1 MSDQSF
7 FEELQTDFLNEVAFL
22 LETYEEHMLGLENDQ
37 DKASHLTQIFRV
49 AHSIKGG
56 ASAVGFQDFSHFAH
70 IVEDLL
76 SILRTSPEFV
86 NSEIISLLL
95 LSGDQFKNRV
105 KMLQEKDNS
114 TWDVSDLEKRIKD
127 CIKSLTGKNNED
139 LNTQSKPESALPP
152 EIKPSSEATTKE
164 EPIGKNEEKDHTN
177 YELLNELMAELP
189 EEVLKEYHN
198 EEVAKQNGASEVV
211 AENKEGALNNI
222 IPFGEVKKGEEKNN
236 PIANPVEPVS
246 SVNSASVASVA
257 AKNVTP
263 LAAVPSATTTSNS
276 PASTENK
283 SSHKTHSNQIIK
295 VDTSRVDNVLDAVGE
310 LVVLKNQLVHNEFIK
325 NGNNPLLATIVDQL
339 DKGVR
344 ELYDKTL
351 SIRMTPL
358 KSLFIKIQR
367 IVRDVSI
374 SLDKPVNLQLIGEET
389 EVERTVFE
397 LLNDPLVH
405 LVRNAMDH
413 GVEKRET
420 RKQKN
425 KPEVANVTVSAKQM
439 GGNVII
445 DIIDDG
451 GGISRDKVLAKAFEK
466 RLIPENI
473 NPDNLSDEDV
483 FKFIFAPGFSTAEKI
498 SDLSGR
504 GVGLDVVRSNIE
516 KVNGKINI
524 MSKAGLGSTFRLTIP
539 LSTAIT
545 DGIVVMMNKQRY
557 IMPIYAIKEIIK
569 LNKNQFTDVPGQGYV
584 AKVRD
589 TLLSVANLSSLFEQL
604 NDFMN
609 TSNIDFGVDKLEQKR
624 RSDEVMLVIVESTSK
639 SFAIPVDDVLG
650 QAQVV
655 VKSLSIGANVPEV
668 SGAAILG
675 DGKTVLIL
683 DPNAIVKDMMHEVA
697 A

>member
-1 MSDQSF
+1 MSDNSF
-7 FEELQTDFLNEVAFL
+7 FEELQNDFLNEVAFL
-22 LETYEEHMLGLENDQ
+22 LETYEEHMLGLENDA
-37 DKASHLTQIFRV
+37 DKVGHLTQIFRV

-56 ASAVGFQDFSHFAH
+56 AAAVGFQDFSHFAH

-76 SILRTSPEFV
+76 SILRTAPEFV
-86 NSEIISLLL
+86 NSDIISILL
-95 LSGDQFKNRV
+95 LSGDQFKLRV

-114 TWDVSDLEKRIKD
+114 AWDVSELEKRIEQT
-127 CIKSLTGKNNED
+127 IQSLTGKNNSE
-139 LNTQSKPESALPP
+139 LAKPVAKIETTTNLVAPP
-152 EIKPSSEATTKE
+152 TSEAASVIPFDSSEPSAAS
-164 EPIGKNEEKDHTN
+164 GVDHTN
-177 YELLNELMAELP
+177 YDLLNELLAELP
-189 EEVLKEYHN
+189 EEVVKEYQQN
-198 EEVAKQNGASEVV
+198 ETKSSQSETSQAPEVA
-211 AENKEGALNNI
+211 
-222 IPFGEVKKGEEKNN
+222 
-236 PIANPVEPVS
+236 
-246 SVNSASVASVA
+246 SASVASAPVSTASNVVA
-257 AKNVTP
+257 MASAKGTP
-263 LAAVPSATTTSNS
+263 SKETKET
-276 PASTENK
+276 PADNKK
-283 SSHKTHSNQIIK
+283 SSAHKTHTNQIIK
-295 VDTSRVDNVLDAVGE
+295 VDTTRVDNVLDAVGE
-310 LVVLKNQLVHNEFIK
+310 LVVLKNQIVHNEFIK
-325 NGNNPLLATIVDQL
+325 NGNNPQLAAIVDQL

-358 KSLFIKIQR
+358 KSLYIKIQR

-374 SLDKPVNLQLIGEET
+374 SLDKPVNLELVGEET

-413 GVEKRET
+413 GVEKKEI
-420 RKQKN
+420 RKQKG
-425 KPEVANVTVSAKQM
+425 KPEVAKVTVSSKQM

-451 GGISRDKVLAKAFEK
+451 GGINRDKILQKAFEK
-466 RLIPENI
+466 NLIPENV
-473 NPDNLSDEDV
+473 NPDSLSDEEV
-483 FKFIFAPGFSTAEKI
+483 FKFIFAAGFSTAEKI

-524 MSKAGLGSTFRLTIP
+524 FSKLGQGSTFRLTIP

-545 DGIVVMMNKQRY
+545 DGIVVSMNKQRF
-557 IMPIYAIKEIIK
+557 IMPIYAIKEIIRLK
-569 LNKNQFTDVPGQGYV
+569 KDFLTEIPGQGYV

-589 TLLSVANLSSLFEQL
+589 SLLPVADLSNLFQEIGNFMDAASLE
-604 NDFMN
+604 D
-609 TSNIDFGVDKLEQKR
+609 TSEKDIKSQSRKR
-624 RSDEVMLVIVESTSK
+624 ADEIMLIIVESGGHSV
-639 SFAIPVDDVLG
+639 SIPVDDVLG

-655 VKSLSIGANVPEV
+655 VKSLSVGANVPEV

-683 DPNAIVKDMMHEVA
+683 DPNTMVKDLRSSEVA

>member
-1 MSDQSF
+1 MSDNSF
-7 FEELQTDFLNEVAFL
+7 FEELQNDFLNEVAFL
-22 LETYEEHMLGLENDQ
+22 LETYEEHMLGLENDA
-37 DKASHLTQIFRV
+37 DKAGHLTQIFRV

-56 ASAVGFQDFSHFAH
+56 AAAVGFQDFSHFAH

-76 SILRTSPEFV
+76 SILRAAPEFV
-86 NSEIISLLL
+86 NSEIISILL
-95 LSGDQFKNRV
+95 LSGDQFKLRV

-114 TWDVSDLEKRIKD
+114 AWDVSELEKRIEQ
-127 CIKSLTGKNNED
+127 IIHSLTGKNNSE
-139 LNTQSKPESALPP
+139 LVKPVATPTPEPVLAAPVPAEAANLIPFDAAESSAPA
-152 EIKPSSEATTKE
+152 ATTE
-164 EPIGKNEEKDHTN
+164 VDHTN
-177 YELLNELMAELP
+177 YDLLNELLAELP
-189 EEVLKEYHN
+189 EEVVKEYQQH
-198 EEVAKQNGASEVV
+198 ETKAAQEVADVPTAAPIATATATVSNVVPLASAKAETVKEAS
-211 AENKEGALNNI
+211 AENK
-222 IPFGEVKKGEEKNN
+222 KN
-236 PIANPVEPVS
+236 S
-246 SVNSASVASVA
+246 G
-257 AKNVTP
+257 
-263 LAAVPSATTTSNS
+263 
-276 PASTENK
+276 
-283 SSHKTHSNQIIK
+283 HKTHTNQIIK
-295 VDTSRVDNVLDAVGE
+295 VDTARVDNVLDAVGE
-310 LVVLKNQLVHNEFIK
+310 LVVLKNQIVHNEFIK
-325 NGNNPLLATIVDQL
+325 NGNNPQLAAIVDQL

-358 KSLFIKIQR
+358 KSLYIKIQR

-374 SLDKPVNLQLIGEET
+374 SLDKPVNLELVGEET

-420 RKQKN
+420 RKQKG
-425 KPEVANVTVSAKQM
+425 KPEVAKVTVSSKQM

-451 GGISRDKVLAKAFEK
+451 GGISREKILQKAFEK
-466 RLIPENI
+466 NLIPENV
-473 NPDNLSDEDV
+473 NPDSLSDEEV
-483 FKFIFAPGFSTAEKI
+483 FKFIFAAGFSTAEKI

-524 MSKAGLGSTFRLTIP
+524 ISKLGHGSTFRLTIP

-545 DGIVVMMNKQRY
+545 DGIVVSMNKQRF
-557 IMPIYAIKEIIK
+557 IMPIYAIKEIIRLK
-569 LNKNQFTDVPGQGYV
+569 KDFLTEVPGQGYV

-589 TLLSVANLSSLFEQL
+589 SLLPVADLSNLFQEII
-604 NDFMN
+604 NFMDTANIEN
-609 TSNIDFGVDKLEQKR
+609 TSGAEMSSQSRKR
-624 RSDEVMLVIVESTSK
+624 ADEVMLIIVESGGHSV
-639 SFAIPVDDVLG
+639 SIPVDDVLG

-655 VKSLSIGANVPEV
+655 VKSLSVGANIPEI

-683 DPNAIVKDMMHEVA
+683 DPNTMVRDIRSSEVA

>member
-7 FEELQTDFLNEVAFL
+7 FEELQNDFLNEVAFL
-22 LETYEEHMLGLENDQ
+22 LETYEEHMLGLENGV
-37 DKASHLTQIFRV
+37 DKAGHLTQIFRV

-56 ASAVGFQDFSHFAH
+56 AAAVGFQDFSHFAH

-76 SILRTSPEFV
+76 SILRAAPEFV
-86 NSEIISLLL
+86 TSEIISILL

-114 TWDVSDLEKRIKD
+114 AWDVSELEKRIEHA
-127 CIKSLTGKNNED
+127 IKGLTGKSNAE
-139 LNTQSKPESALPP
+139 LNTPPAKTAKDIIPLDEEAPSVSTVEAVSNTVASAAPA
-152 EIKPSSEATTKE
+152 EV
-164 EPIGKNEEKDHTN
+164 DHTN
-177 YELLNELMAELP
+177 YDLLNELMAELP
-189 EEVLKEYHN
+189 EEVINEYHKTEAEPTN
-198 EEVAKQNGASEVV
+198 VISAENAKSEPAKVVKQEVA
-211 AENKEGALNNI
+211 
-222 IPFGEVKKGEEKNN
+222 
-236 PIANPVEPVS
+236 
-246 SVNSASVASVA
+246 VN
-257 AKNVTP
+257 NVTP
-263 LAAVPSATTTSNS
+263 ITAAKKITEPEKNDSQSKDNS
-276 PASTENK
+276 DANK
-283 SSHKTHSNQIIK
+283 KTGHKAHVNQIIK
-295 VDTSRVDNVLDAVGE
+295 VDTARVDNVLDAVGE
-310 LVVLKNQLVHNEFIK
+310 LVVLKNQIVHNEFIK
-325 NGNNPLLATIVDQL
+325 NGNNPQLAAIVDQL

-358 KSLFIKIQR
+358 KSLYIKIQR

-374 SLDKPVNLQLIGEET
+374 TLDKPVNLELIGEET

-413 GVEKRET
+413 GVENKET

-425 KPEVANVTVSAKQM
+425 KPEVANVTVSSKQM

-451 GGISRDKVLAKAFEK
+451 GGINRDRVLQKVIEK
-466 RLIPENI
+466 KLISETT

-524 MSKAGLGSTFRLTIP
+524 YSKPGLGSTFRLTIP

-545 DGIVVMMNKQRY
+545 DGIVVLINKQRF
-557 IMPIYAIKEIIK
+557 IMPIYAIKEIIRLK
-569 LNKNQFTDVPGQGYV
+569 KEFFTEVPGQGHV

-589 TLLSVANLSSLFEQL
+589 YLLPVVNLSSLFEDL
-604 NDFMN
+604 RELMDVV
-609 TSNIDFGVDKLEQKR
+609 SEVDSHEVINKQKR
-624 RSDEVMLVIVESTSK
+624 TDELMLVIVESGGK
-639 SFAIPVDDVLG
+639 NMAIPVDDVIG
-650 QAQVV
+650 QTQVV

-683 DPNAIVKDMMHEVA
+683 DPNAIVKDLKYEVA
-697 A
+697 V